1 MLIEFSVENFRSIRF
16 RQTLSLVAASR
27 LKKKENTIAK
37 PVVDERFPALLKAL
51 AIYGPNASGKSS
63 VFKAMQILQQMVMIK
78 PSPEGWRLPVSSF
91 RFDPELRDK
100 PSHFEAH
107 FVQSGVRYAFEVA
120 LTAERIHEERLSVY
134 VKGIEHEL
142 YVRKFADGA
151 DHYKFGE
158 MLEGGG
164 PLHEAW
170 RQLTG
175 PRVLFLSQAVV
186 NSNEEL
192 NQLRKPFLWLS
203 DDLMFESHGMR
214 GSTRYTQR
222 LIADIPVF
230 GQEVADLLS
239 DVDVPVTAIRS
250 TLQEEGKAA
259 GSGPGL
265 ADLDVAKEP
274 DTQLRAL
281 YSKSEVKTTLTHHS
295 SLGSADFDLSE
306 ESDGTQN
313 LMGFALPWSVFRQND
328 DGARTKVLFVD
339 ELDSSLHPKL
349 VEALVERHLK
359 SGLNCQLIFTTHDTH
374 LMDTKLLRRDQI
386 WFTERDE
393 TGATQLR
400 SVHDFEGREGEDIEK
415 RYYEGRYRALPF
427 VRRG

>member
-16 RQTLSLVAASR
+16 RQTLSMVAASR
-27 LKKKENTIAK
+27 LKKKENTIPS
-37 PVVDERFPALLKAL
+37 PVVGERFPPLLKAL

-63 VFKAMQILQQMVMIK
+63 VFKAMQLLQQMAIRK
-78 PSPEGWRLPVSSF
+78 PSAEDRRLPVSAF
-91 RFDPELRDK
+91 RFDPDLRDK
-100 PSHFEAH
+100 PSRFEVH
-107 FVQSGVRYAFEVA
+107 FVEGGVRYTFEMA
-120 LTAERIHEERLSVY
+120 LTADRVHEERLLIY
-134 VKGIEHEL
+134 VKGAEHEL
-142 YVRKFADGA
+142 YARKFVDGH
-151 DHYKFGE
+151 DRYEFGE
-158 MLEGGG
+158 MLEGGVA
-164 PLHEAW
+164 LHEAW

-175 PRVLFLSQAVV
+175 PQVLFLSQAVA

-192 NQLRKPFLWLS
+192 NQLRKPFMWLS

-214 GSTRYTQR
+214 NSARSTQR
-222 LIADIPVF
+222 LIADLPPF

-239 DVDVPVTAIRS
+239 DVDVPVSAISS
-250 TLQEEGKAA
+250 TLQEA
-259 GSGPGL
+259 GG
-265 ADLDVAKEP
+265 DLGAGAQPVEKNQVRESDNH
-274 DTQLRAL
+274 LRAL
-281 YSKSEVKTTLTHHS
+281 YSKSQVKTTLTHRS
-295 SLGSADFDLSE
+295 SLGEADFDLSE

-313 LMGFALPWSVFRQND
+313 LLGFALPWFVFRQDSN
-328 DGARTKVLFVD
+328 GTKRKVLFVD

-393 TGATQLR
+393 AGATELR
-400 SVHDFEGREGEDIEK
+400 SVHDFEGREGEDVEK
-415 RYYEGRYRALPF
+415 RYFEGRYRALPF